1 MTRKRGRPSQSEG
14 PAITRQSLLE
24 NAARLIGRDGF
35 DGASMRKIASASNV
49 SLATLQ
55 HYFRTKTD
63 LWQAII
69 DELLV
74 PAMDRR
80 QIAQPENE
88 QSHLAAAIATRLDSV
103 ISRPGLSGRILTDC
117 SDQGLE
123 RLQYL
128 AQATAMI
135 RETDRMLLEALQS
148 AGTIRAV
155 DIDALQVLIGIAI
168 STLSSSK
175 NAVRMLIGPD
185 LDDSDDRS
193 RLVNAITDLLIN
205 GLRPR

>member
-14 PAITRQSLLE
+14 PVITRQSLLE

-35 DGASMRKIASASNV
+35 DGASMRKIATASNV

-55 HYFRTKTD
+55 HYFTTKTD
-63 LWQAII
+63 LWQAIV

-74 PAMDRR
+74 PAMERR
-80 QIAQPENE
+80 QTTPPEE
-88 QSHLAAAIATRLDSV
+88 EESHLAAAIANRLDSV

-117 SDQGLE
+117 SDQGIE

-128 AQATAMI
+128 AHATATI
-135 RETDRMLLEALQS
+135 RKTDRTLLEALQS
-148 AGTIRAV
+148 TGIIRSV

-185 LDDSDDRS
+185 LDDSEDRD
-193 RLVNAITDLLIN
+193 RLVSAITDLLIN